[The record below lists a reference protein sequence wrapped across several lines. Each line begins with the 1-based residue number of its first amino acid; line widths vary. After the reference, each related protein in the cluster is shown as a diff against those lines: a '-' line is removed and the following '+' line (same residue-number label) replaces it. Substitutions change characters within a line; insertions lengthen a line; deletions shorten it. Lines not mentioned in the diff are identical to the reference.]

1 MNRTGFGFLRLP
13 MVGEQVDLPAV
24 CRLADRFLEL
34 GGSYF
39 DTAYTYL
46 GGESERALR
55 DCVVKRHP
63 RDDFRIADKLPTW
76 LVHDREDCA
85 RIFAEQ
91 LERCG
96 VECFDVYLLH
106 GLDRENYAACAAW
119 DGFGFL
125 SELKARG
132 RARRIGFSYHDDAA
146 LLDRILTEHPE
157 VELVQLQINYLDWES
172 AVIQSRRCWEVAQ
185 KHGVDII
192 VMEPVKGGSLASLPD
207 DTEAPLRAL
216 DADASPARWALRFAS
231 NLPGVET
238 VLSGMNAL
246 EQIEENLRDM
256 PPLSD
261 AERAA
266 LLQAAERIRSVTAVG
281 CTGCGY
287 CLDGCPQNIPIP
299 ACFALYNEYRRSP
312 GEKWKLEHA
321 YAELSKGAGACVGCG
336 ACAQICPQ
344 KLDVP
349 GQLRKV
355 AEVFEDGRPAG

>member
-1 MNRTGFGFLRLP
+1 MNKTGFGFLRLP
-13 MVGEQVDLPAV
+13 MAGEQVDISAV

-55 DCVVKRHP
+55 ECVVKRHP

-96 VECFDVYLLH
+96 VDFFDVYLLH
-106 GLDRENYAACAAW
+106 GLDRENYAACGEW

-125 SELKARG
+125 RELKKQG

-172 AVIQSRRCWEVAQ
+172 AVIQSRKCWEVAR
-185 KHGVDII
+185 KHGVNIV
-192 VMEPVKGGSLASLPD
+192 VMEPVKGGNLASLPED
-207 DTEAPLRAL
+207 AAAMLRAM
-216 DADASPARWALRFAS
+216 DPEASPARWALRFVS
-231 NLPGVET
+231 SLPGVET
-238 VLSGMNAL
+238 VLSGMNAIG
-246 EQIEENLRDM
+246 QIEENLRDM
-256 PPLSD
+256 PPLTD
-261 AERAA
+261 GEFTA
-266 LLQAAERIRSVTAVG
+266 LMEAAECIRSVTAVG

-287 CLDGCPQNIPIP
+287 CMDGCPQRISIP

-321 YAELSKGAGACVGCG
+321 YAELPNHAGDCVGCG

-349 GQLRKV
+349 GHLREL
-355 AEVFEDGRPAG
+355 ARVFEQEGN

>member
-1 MNRTGFGFLRLP
+1 MNKTGFGFLRLP
-13 MVGEQVDLPAV
+13 MAGEQVDQAAV

-55 DCVVKRHP
+55 ECVVKRHP

-76 LVHDREDCA
+76 LVHSREDSA

-96 VECFDVYLLH
+96 VDFFDVYLLH
-106 GLDRENYAACAAW
+106 GLDRENYAACAEW

-125 SELKARG
+125 RELKKQG
-132 RARRIGFSYHDDAA
+132 RARRIGFSYHDDAQ

-172 AVIQSRRCWEVAQ
+172 AVIQSRKCWEVAR
-185 KHGVDII
+185 KHGANIV
-192 VMEPVKGGSLASLPD
+192 VMEPVKGGNLASLPED
-207 DTEAPLRAL
+207 AAAMLRAM
-216 DADASPARWALRFAS
+216 DPEASPARWALRFVS
-231 NLPGVET
+231 SLPGVET
-238 VLSGMNAL
+238 VLSGMNAIG
-246 EQIEENLRDM
+246 QVEENLRDM
-256 PPLSD
+256 SPLTD
-261 AERAA
+261 GEFTA
-266 LLQAAERIRSVTAVG
+266 LMEAAECIRSVTAVG

-287 CLDGCPQNIPIP
+287 CMDGCPQRIPIP

-321 YAELSKGAGACVGCG
+321 YAELPNHAGDCVGCG

-349 GQLRKV
+349 GHLREL
-355 AEVFEDGRPAG
+355 ARAFEQEGN

>member
-1 MNRTGFGFLRLP
+1 MNRSGFGLLRLP
-13 MVGEQVDLPAV
+13 MAGERVDRAAV
-24 CRLADRFLEL
+24 CHLADRFLEL

-63 RDDFRIADKLPTW
+63 RNAFRIANKLPTW
-76 LVHDREDCA
+76 LVHSREDCA

-96 VECFDVYLLH
+96 VDFFDVYLLH
-106 GLDRENYAACAAW
+106 GLDRENYAACGAW

-125 SELKARG
+125 RDLKAQG
-132 RARRIGFSYHDDAA
+132 RVRRIGFSYHDDAQ

-172 AVIQSRRCWEVAQ
+172 AVIQSRKCWEAAR
-185 KHGVDII
+185 KHGVGIV
-192 VMEPVKGGSLASLPD
+192 VMEPVKGGNLASLPS
-207 DTEAPLRAL
+207 EAGAMLRAM
-216 DADASPARWALRFAS
+216 DSEANPARWALRFAS
-231 NLPGVET
+231 SLPGVET
-238 VLSGMNAL
+238 VLSGMNAMD
-246 EQIEENLRDM
+246 QIEENLRDM
-256 PPLSD
+256 PPLTD
-261 AERAA
+261 GEFTA
-266 LLQAAERIRSVTAVG
+266 LMQVAERIRSVTAVG

-287 CLDGCPQNIPIP
+287 CLDGCPRRIPIP

-321 YAELSKGAGACVGCG
+321 YAELPKRADACIGCG
-336 ACAQICPQ
+336 ACARICPQ

-349 GQLRKV
+349 GHLREL
-355 AEVFEDGRPAG
+355 AQAFEQEGN

>member
-119 DGFGFL
+119 DL
-125 SELKARG
+125 SL
-132 RARRIGFSYHDDAA
+132 IH
-146 LLDRILTEHPE
+146 I
-157 VELVQLQINYLDWES
+157 
-172 AVIQSRRCWEVAQ
+172 
-185 KHGVDII
+185 
-192 VMEPVKGGSLASLPD
+192 
-207 DTEAPLRAL
+207 
-216 DADASPARWALRFAS
+216 
-231 NLPGVET
+231 
-238 VLSGMNAL
+238 
-246 EQIEENLRDM
+246 
-256 PPLSD
+256 
-261 AERAA
+261 
-266 LLQAAERIRSVTAVG
+266 
-281 CTGCGY
+281 
-287 CLDGCPQNIPIP
+287 
-299 ACFALYNEYRRSP
+299 
-312 GEKWKLEHA
+312 
-321 YAELSKGAGACVGCG
+321 
-336 ACAQICPQ
+336 
-344 KLDVP
+344 
-349 GQLRKV
+349 
-355 AEVFEDGRPAG
+355 